1 MLGHFSETETH
12 MHDTSDLKHTIQ
24 ILITLEPTGRWYP
37 GGTVVPFET
46 TDAKMAGMKN
56 QHNVSKIIME
66 APAGLA
72 D

>member
-1 MLGHFSETETH
+1 MLF
-12 MHDTSDLKHTIQ
+12 I
-24 ILITLEPTGRWYP
+24 LEPTGGWYP

-46 TDAKMAGMKN
+46 TDAEMTGMKN
-56 QHNVSKIIME
+56 QHNFSKIIME